1 MDLRDRNRWDVT
13 AAQGCAVVLTR
24 GQLAI
29 VAFACGVAGV
39 VLGALAVRL

>member
-1 MDLRDRNRWDVT
+1 MTPLVL
-13 AAQGCAVVLTR
+13 LTR

-29 VAFACGVAGV
+29 VAFSSAVVGV

>member
-1 MDLRDRNRWDVT
+1 MTTPIL
-13 AAQGCAVVLTR
+13 LTR

-29 VAFACGVAGV
+29 VAFACSVVGV